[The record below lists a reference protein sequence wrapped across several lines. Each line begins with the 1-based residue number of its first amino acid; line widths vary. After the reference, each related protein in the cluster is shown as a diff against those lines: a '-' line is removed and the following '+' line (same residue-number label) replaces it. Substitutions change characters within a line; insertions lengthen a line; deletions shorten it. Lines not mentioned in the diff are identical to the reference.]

1 MLPVTPAM
9 IIWLVDIPWP
19 LHTYCC
25 TFGLSPTLLVLNIY
39 NEKFQE
45 KYIQWILCLIS
56 KCIKSGQGDSWGGHQ
71 KHHWEG
77 KTSTL
82 MPPGSWLPIQPPGG
96 SSPSLAQG
104 RQWAL
109 LTKVSGGGSVG
120 SSPGHG
126 EQWWVSLGHRVS
138 PTVLVAVVPE
148 VLDAHVWLFKRLPK
162 CFPKWVY
169 HFTFPSA
176 VYENPNFSSSSPTLG
191 VASLFHLILTGV
203 QWYLIEVLICIS
215 IMTNEVEY
223 PFM

>member
-82 MPPGSWLPIQPPGG
+82 MPLGSWLPIQPPGG

-148 VLDAHVWLFKRLPK
+148 VLDAPGFGCMESQSHMSDFLRDCQNVFQSESTISHFHQQCMKIPISPPPHQHLVWPVF
-162 CFPKWVY
+162 FIW
-169 HFTFPSA
+169 F
-176 VYENPNFSSSSPTLG
+176 
-191 VASLFHLILTGV
+191 
-203 QWYLIEVLICIS
+203 
-215 IMTNEVEY
+215 
-223 PFM
+223 

>member
-1 MLPVTPAM
+1 MLPVTPVM
-9 IIWLVDIPWP
+9 IIWLVDIPWL
-19 LHTYCC
+19 LHTYCS
-25 TFGLSPTLLVLNIY
+25 TFGLSFTLLVLNIY

-45 KYIQWILCLIS
+45 KYIQCILCLIS

-82 MPPGSWLPIQPPGG
+82 MPPGSWIPIQPPGG

-126 EQWWVSLGHRVS
+126 EQWWVSLGHKVS
-138 PTVLVAVVPE
+138 PTVSVAVVPE
-148 VLDAHVWLFKRLPK
+148 VLDAPGFGCMESQSHMSDFLRDWQNVFQRSVP
-162 CFPKWVY
+162 
-169 HFTFPSA
+169 
-176 VYENPNFSSSSPTLG
+176 
-191 VASLFHLILTGV
+191 FH
-203 QWYLIEVLICIS
+203 IS
-215 IMTNEVEY
+215 ISSVWKSQFLLLLTNTKSFSFDSNRWAVVSNWG
-223 PFM
+223 FNLHCHND